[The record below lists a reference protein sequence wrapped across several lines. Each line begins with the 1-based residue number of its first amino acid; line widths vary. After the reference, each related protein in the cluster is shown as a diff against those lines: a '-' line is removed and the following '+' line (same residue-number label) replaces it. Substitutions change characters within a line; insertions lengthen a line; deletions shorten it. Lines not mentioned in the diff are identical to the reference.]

1 VFDTKPNAFLHAVAP
16 RLPFGRALCLG
27 AGEGHNPVFLAARG
41 LAVTAVD
48 ASALALQKTQRL
60 AAARGV
66 SITTVVADLCDYFVA
81 PGQWDAIVLL
91 FVHLPAAQR
100 RDLHTR
106 ALQGLRTGG
115 ALVLEG
121 FALVPGEL
129 SGTEPL
135 MHLGDLQHGF
145 SALDQALANSCWR
158 ELDEGPLHMGR
169 RYVTQILAYRRVCE
183 ADPSAQVALLRQQ
196 AAQYMHDPGAA
207 LEALNAAVALQP
219 QDASLHYNRAVVLRQ
234 LERLPE
240 ALAGYDDA
248 LALRPEYPQALA
260 NRANVLQD
268 MLRLDAALQAYE
280 AALAVR
286 PEAAH
291 VRLNQALCVLRSGNL
306 TQGWPLFEA
315 RHQVAGYQRSHYTG
329 TAALWLGQTDLLGHT
344 LLLYAEQGLGDTL
357 QMLRYV
363 PLLAARG
370 ARVLLHLP
378 ATLLPLVRGMTGV
391 SGCTAL
397 GQVLPEHDLQCPML
411 SLPLAFKTTL
421 NSIPAATGYLQVD
434 AARRTHWQQVLG
446 AASGLRVGLIASGDP
461 RHARDAQR
469 SLGLAALV
477 AALPA
482 DLQTFCLQ
490 RELRAADRQTLQ
502 EQPQVR
508 AFGAQLR
515 DMADTAAL
523 CSLMDV
529 VISVDTAVAHL
540 SAALGCPT
548 WVLLAHVP
556 DWRWLLAREDSPW
569 YTSVRLLRQS
579 QAGQWGDVLQRVA
592 EEIRK

>member
-1 VFDTKPNAFLHAVAP
+1 MFTSEPNAFLRDVAP

-27 AGEGHNPVFLAARG
+27 GGEGSNPVFLAARG

-48 ASALALQKTQRL
+48 ASAVGMQKVQSL
-60 AAARGV
+60 GAARGL
-66 SITTVVADLCDYFVA
+66 SITTVVADLSNYTVV
-81 PGQWDAIVLL
+81 PGQWDVIVLL

-100 RDLHTR
+100 RDLHTQ
-106 ALQGLRTGG
+106 AVQGLRMGG

-121 FALVPGEL
+121 FAPVSEEPND
-129 SGTEPL
+129 TEFP
-135 MHLGDLQHGF
+135 MPLGDLQQEL
-145 SALDQALANSCWR
+145 SALDQAVASSSWR
-158 ELDEGPLHMGR
+158 ELEEGPWHKCR
-169 RYVTQILAYRRVCE
+169 RYVTQMLAYRRVRV
-183 ADPSAQVALLRQQ
+183 ADPPAQVALLRQQ
-196 AAQYMHDPGAA
+196 AAHCVHAPGAA
-207 LEALNAAVALQP
+207 LGQLNAAVALLP
-219 QDASLHYNRAVVLRQ
+219 QDASLHYNRALVLRQ

-268 MLRLDAALQAYE
+268 LLRLDAALQAYG

-286 PEAAH
+286 PQAAH

-315 RHQVAGYQRSHYTG
+315 RHQVDGYQRRHYTG
-329 TAALWLGQTDLLGHT
+329 SAALWLGQTDLRGHT

-363 PLLAARG
+363 PLAAALG

-378 ATLLPLVRGMTGV
+378 ATLLPLVRGLKGV

-397 GQVLPEHDLQCPML
+397 GQALPEHDLQCPML
-411 SLPLAFKTTL
+411 SLPLAFQTTL
-421 NSIPAATGYLQVD
+421 DSIPAATGYLQGD
-434 AARRTHWQQVLG
+434 AARRAHWQQALG
-446 AASGLRVGLIASGDP
+446 AVSGLRVGLVASGDP

-469 SLGLAALV
+469 SLGLGPLV

-482 DLQTFCLQ
+482 NIQMFCLQ
-490 RELRAADRQTLQ
+490 RELRATDRQTLQ
-502 EQPQVR
+502 EHPQVR
-508 AFGAQLR
+508 AFGTQLR

-548 WVLLAHVP
+548 WILLAHAP
-556 DWRWLLAREDSPW
+556 DWRWLTGREDSPW

-579 QAGQWGDVLQRVA
+579 QAGKWDGVLQKVA
-592 EEIRK
+592 EVIRR